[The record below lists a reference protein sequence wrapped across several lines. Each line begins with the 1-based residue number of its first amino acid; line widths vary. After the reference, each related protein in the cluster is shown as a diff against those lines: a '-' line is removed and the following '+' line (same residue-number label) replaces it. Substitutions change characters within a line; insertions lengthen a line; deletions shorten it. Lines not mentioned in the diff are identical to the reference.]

1 MDHFSAEKPLRLKKM
16 RRLAFGL
23 LLLMAALFVAA
34 RLGLKSHPS
43 LEWLQAFSE
52 AAMVG
57 AMADWFA
64 VVALFRHPF
73 GLPIPHTAI
82 LQTRK
87 AHIARTLGAFVSG
100 RFLTREVL
108 LERLRGVDIVE
119 TVLEWCRREADT
131 LSAQMCRFVPSLLDS
146 VNSAEVTE
154 FIHEKLKRQ
163 VEALPLAP
171 FAGRLLKLLTENGKH
186 EVLLDE
192 ILRQADRLLL
202 ENVPA
207 IQKRIA
213 QNLPLPD
220 WPGVTDLKESIAE
233 YIADRLIAEVQT
245 VLQRAGSDRNHP
257 LRRKFT
263 ARVEQLVTDLKESPE
278 YLAKGEALKR
288 DLLSNPALLTYA
300 GTVWTEV
307 RFWIEDQTRHPQSGL
322 QVRLADFL
330 KNLAGSAAVR
340 EAAIA
345 GGWNQWMCGVVAEQ
359 LERHRARPAEMIEAE
374 VISWDGSKLADTLE
388 AEVGADLQFIRING
402 TLIGGLVGLVIHA
415 LARLL
420 P

>member
-1 MDHFSAEKPLRLKKM
+1 M
-16 RRLAFGL
+16 
-23 LLLMAALFVAA
+23 
-34 RLGLKSHPS
+34 
-43 LEWLQAFSE
+43 
-52 AAMVG
+52 
-57 AMADWFA
+57 
-64 VVALFRHPF
+64 
-73 GLPIPHTAI
+73 
-82 LQTRK
+82 
-87 AHIARTLGAFVSG
+87 
-100 RFLTREVL
+100 
-108 LERLRGVDIVE
+108 
-119 TVLEWCRREADT
+119 
-131 LSAQMCRFVPSLLDS
+131 
-146 VNSAEVTE
+146 
-154 FIHEKLKRQ
+154 
-163 VEALPLAP
+163 EALPLAP

-220 WPGVTDLKESIAE
+220 WPGVTDLKETIAE

-288 DLLSNPALLTYA
+288 DLLSNPALRTYA

-307 RFWIEDQTRHPQSGL
+307 RCWIEDQTRHPQSGL

-330 KNLAGSAAVR
+330 KNLAGSASVR

-359 LERHRARPAEMIEAE
+359 LERHRARAAEMIEAE